1 MAAKIIAAII
11 TLTTNLAVGVVV
23 MSILVISLNGYSAR
37 PGQAAL
43 ITYIVLAVIV
53 SIAMSCGSFFLTGFL
68 IKREFSG
75 VVAALIA
82 VPTFTIM
89 GVVLK
94 IISVFIGIFVAEFVR
109 VNF

>member
-1 MAAKIIAAII
+1 MAAKIVAAIV
-11 TLTTNLAVGVVV
+11 TCVLNLAIGVAVLAV
-23 MSILVISLNGYSAR
+23 LVISLNGYSAR

-43 ITYIVLAVIV
+43 ITYIVLGLAVTIV
-53 SIAMSCGSFFLTGFL
+53 MSLSAFLLTGYL

-82 VPTFTIM
+82 VPVFCVV
-89 GVVLK
+89 GAVLK
-94 IISVFIGIFVAEFVR
+94 VVCVFIGILIAEVVR